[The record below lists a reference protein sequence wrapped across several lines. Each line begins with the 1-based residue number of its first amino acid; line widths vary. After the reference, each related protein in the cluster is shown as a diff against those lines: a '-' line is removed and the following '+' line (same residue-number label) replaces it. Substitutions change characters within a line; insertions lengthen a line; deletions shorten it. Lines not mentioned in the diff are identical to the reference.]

1 MVPNR
6 PRLATLRLSLT
17 TEVEWLIPNLIL
29 RSGLILHPAAALSAP
44 IGVVTKIGANRNWQC
59 QLPTQIG
66 SNQTANLKVAVV
78 IFHNFLCAI
87 IQA

>member
-1 MVPNR
+1 M
-6 PRLATLRLSLT
+6 LQ
-17 TEVEWLIPNLIL
+17 
-29 RSGLILHPAAALSAP
+29 AALSSGYHAQLPTSAP
-44 IGVVTKIGANRNWQC
+44 GFDSRLGCECVMQYAGTGKDMHEAVTKIGANRNWQC

>member
-1 MVPNR
+1 MTKIGANFDWQFQLPMEVGV
-6 PRLATLRLSLT
+6 LT
-17 TEVEWLIPNLIL
+17 TANFVGSW
-29 RSGLILHPAAALSAP
+29 P
-44 IGVVTKIGANRNWQC
+44 IGVETKIGANRNWQC